1 MRYLIITLIAG
12 LLVLPATSIA
22 QDETGWDE
30 EQLELRSDLFDF
42 LKEEGFVP
50 ELDSDGDI
58 KFKSEGQNYYIS
70 VSKTDDNPMYVSFF
84 RIFNYPDEYSIETLV
99 MATMELNRYKGVKVV
114 CFESSF
120 RIAAELFVRNAEPIK
135 SAFYKLKNL
144 IDSVKSDVLD
154 ECEKIGPVASSG
166 SAISTFDIPFIITDM
181 EVANVDYNG
190 KIIQDYGS
198 TIYDFKTKYLQPR
211 ITIRPIK
218 KSGNYTVFVK
228 LYKDNVLQRNT
239 TTSPEDCTFSYT
251 ITINGSTSQIVE
263 LSGWGSNNAGQW
275 PIGSYRFEIW
285 YNNYCI
291 GSKKFKVI

>member
-1 MRYLIITLIAG
+1 MRHLIITLIAG
-12 LLVLPATSIA
+12 LLVLPATSMA

-166 SAISTFDIPFIITDM
+166 SAFSVSGIPFII
-181 EVANVDYNG
+181 
-190 KIIQDYGS
+190 
-198 TIYDFKTKYLQPR
+198 FKTKYLQPR

-251 ITINGSTSQIVE
+251 ITINGSSSQIVE